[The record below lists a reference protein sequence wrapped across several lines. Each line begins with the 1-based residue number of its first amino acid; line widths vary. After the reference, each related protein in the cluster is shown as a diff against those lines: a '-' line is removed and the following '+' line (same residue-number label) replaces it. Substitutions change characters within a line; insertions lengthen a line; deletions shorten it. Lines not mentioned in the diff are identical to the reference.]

1 MRRRSFKAT
10 ATGVACAALVAI
22 VVAGCGSSS
31 SSSDPGVTSTS
42 VTFGSHQPLTGPAA
56 PGYSEIAPAS
66 QAFFNY
72 LNAQGGINGRKIS
85 LINKNDE
92 YNPAKTVNVTHELV
106 LQGNV
111 FGIFEGLGTPT
122 HTKVVGFLNSSK
134 VPDMFVASGCPAGTT
149 ARPALHVRLAA
160 ELHDRGQDP
169 RPVPQA
175 ALRRQEDRRVL
186 PGRRLR
192 TGWPDGMKD
201 ELPASQIVS
210 AQPYQPGGTNVA
222 PQISAIKAAGAEV
235 LVDFTV
241 PIYTALGQLTS
252 FTLGYKPQLVVSN
265 VGIDPTTVGGLLK
278 TFSKG
283 KAGTELIEGAITD
296 GYLPSVSETSN
307 PWIALFKKVHE
318 KYDASVP
325 FDGNVE
331 YGMANAY
338 TLAQALQL
346 AGKTLIAR
354 RPDQGGQRIGRQTA
368 GPGLV
373 PIPLLVDRSRRVR
386 GVEMGQ
392 VRDGKIVLFG
402 GPLITEPTAGS
413 PITPYTGT
421 RRLPPQAGYRCPSPH
436 RQTAARIG
444 SRRMSVRPA
453 PPGPAELVAH
463 LIHVVRWPSARVPG
477 HLSAV
482 ARG

>member
-1 MRRRSFKAT
+1 MRRKSHNMLAVG
-10 ATGVACAALVAI
+10 AICALAAI
-22 VVAGCGSSS
+22 VAGCGSSS
-31 SSSDPGVTSTS
+31 SSSVPGVTSTS
-42 VTFGSHQPLTGPAA
+42 VTFGTHQPLTGPAA

-72 LNAQGGINGRKIS
+72 LNAQGGINGRKIN
-85 LINKNDE
+85 LIIKNDE
-92 YNPAKTVNVTHELV
+92 YNPAKTVTVTHELV
-106 LQGNV
+106 LNSAV

-122 HTKVVGFLNSSK
+122 HTKVVGYLNSSK
-134 VPDMFVASGCPAGTT
+134 VPDMFVASGCACWDNGTAQPYTFGWQPNYTIEGKILGQYIKQHFAGKK
-149 ARPALHVRLAA
+149 V
-160 ELHDRGQDP
+160 GVFYQD
-169 RPVPQA
+169 
-175 ALRRQEDRRVL
+175 DDF
-186 PGRRLR
+186 G
-192 TGWPDGMKD
+192 TGGLTGIKY

-296 GYLPSVSETSN
+296 GYLPSVGETSN

-318 KYDASVP
+318 KYDSGAP

-331 YGMANAY
+331 YGMATAY
-338 TLAQALQL
+338 TLAQSLQL
-346 AGKTLIAR
+346 AGKKLTREDLVNAVNSM
-354 RPDQGGQRIGRQTA
+354 GSKLT

-373 PIPLLVDRSRRVR
+373 PFRYSTTVHGGYS

-392 VRDGKIVLFG
+392 VRNSQIVLFG
-402 GPLITEPTAGS
+402 GPLVTEPTAGS
-413 PITPYTGT
+413 PITPYTT
-421 RRLPPQAGYRCPSPH
+421 TQ
-436 RQTAARIG
+436 
-444 SRRMSVRPA
+444 PA
-453 PPGPAELVAH
+453 PPASGV
-463 LIHVVRWPSARVPG
+463 SVP
-477 HLSAV
+477 
-482 ARG
+482 